1 MSVQDDTAAAAVR
14 RLYGCSARQGLC
26 SLAALCAFVSGA
38 AWLQRYSLIGLFT
51 AILGPML
58 LTCAILLL
66 GARIFGSRL
75 GWREAWGA
83 LLFAAGAGTLAA
95 LAPYH
100 AWMRSQGLAGLPD
113 LQVLACTFGVSTL
126 ALGLPLW
133 QAQVR
138 ARAQQLAGLRHAVL
152 AAELKALQAQVEP
165 HFLYNTLANT
175 RYLARHDPERAA
187 QMLEHLIAYL
197 HSALP
202 DMRSQDSTLGREFDL
217 AGHYLALMAIR
228 FGQRLRYRLD
238 CPDVLADMPVP
249 PLLLMTLV
257 ENAVKHGAERKP
269 GPVSVSL
276 DAQRA
281 GAAVTITVGD
291 DGAGIA
297 ATVLGS
303 GVGLRNLR
311 QRLAALYGDAATFD
325 LRRTPAGVTE
335 AVLTLPI
342 VDGKLDGKP
351 GLEMAA

>member
-1 MSVQDDTAAAAVR
+1 MSVQDDTAVAAVQ
-14 RLYGCSARQGLC
+14 RLYGCSVRQGVC
-26 SLAALCAFVSGA
+26 SLAALCVFVAGA
-38 AWLQRYSLIGLFT
+38 AWLQRYSLIGLF
-51 AILGPML
+51 AAVLGPML
-58 LTCAILLL
+58 LACAVLLL

-83 LLFAAGAGTLAA
+83 LLLAAGAGTLAA

-113 LQVLACTFGVSTL
+113 LQVLACAFGVSVL

-138 ARAQQLAGLRHAVL
+138 VHAQQLAGLRHAVL
-152 AAELKALQAQVEP
+152 TAELKALQAQVEP

-175 RYLARHDPERAA
+175 RYLARQDPERAA

-202 DMRSQDSTLGREFDL
+202 DMRSEDSTLGREFDL

-228 FGQRLRYRLD
+228 FGQRLQVSLD
-238 CPDVLADMPVP
+238 CPPSLAGMPVP

-257 ENAVKHGAERKP
+257 ENAVKHGVERKP
-269 GPVSVSL
+269 GPVGVTVSARREG
-276 DAQRA
+276 DAVRIVVA
-281 GAAVTITVGD
+281 D
-291 DGAGIA
+291 DGAGIDGA
-297 ATVLGS
+297 QLGS
-303 GVGLRNLR
+303 GVGLRNQR
-311 QRLAALYGDAATFD
+311 QRLAALYGDAAAFD
-325 LRRTPAGVTE
+325 LRRTSAGVTE
-335 AVLTLPI
+335 AVLTLPFE
-342 VDGKLDGKP
+342 DREL

>member
-1 MSVQDDTAAAAVR
+1 VSLRDDTVAAAVR
-14 RLYGCSARQGLC
+14 RLYRCTARQALC
-26 SLAALCAFVSGA
+26 SLAVLCGFVTGA
-38 AWLQRYSLIGLFT
+38 AWLQRLSLIGLFG

-58 LTCAILLL
+58 LACAVLLL
-66 GARIFGSRL
+66 GARMSGARFG
-75 GWREAWGA
+75 WAAAWSA
-83 LLFAAGAGTLAA
+83 LLLSVGAGTLAA

-100 AWMRSQGLAGLPD
+100 AWMAAHGLPGLPD
-113 LQVLACTFGVSTL
+113 LQVLACAFGFGVL

-133 QAQVR
+133 HAQVR

-202 DMRSQDSTLGREFDL
+202 DMRSQASTLGREFDL

-228 FGQRLRYRLD
+228 FGERLRYRLD
-238 CPDVLADMPVP
+238 CPPALAGLQVP

-257 ENAVKHGAERKP
+257 ENAVKHGVERKP
-269 GPVSVSL
+269 GPVQVALEARRS
-276 DAQRA
+276 
-281 GAAVTITVGD
+281 GAAVSIVVSD
-291 DGAGIA
+291 DGAGIVDA
-297 ATVLGS
+297 VLGH

-311 QRLAALYGDAATFD
+311 QRLDALYGARAAFD
-325 LRRTPAGVTE
+325 LRRTPAGLTE
-335 AVLTLPI
+335 AVLTLPVVAMA
-342 VDGKLDGKP
+342 VDP
-351 GLEMAA
+351 AGLEIAA

>member
-1 MSVQDDTAAAAVR
+1 MTAHDSPAAIVR
-14 RLYGCSARQGLC
+14 RLYGCSTRQGLC
-26 SLAALCAFVSGA
+26 SLAVLCGFVAGA
-38 AWLQRYSLIGLFT
+38 ASLHRYSLIGLF
-51 AILGPML
+51 AAVLGTML
-58 LTCAILLL
+58 LACTVLLL
-66 GARIFGSRL
+66 GARFPAARFG
-75 GWREAWGA
+75 WAAAWSA
-83 LLFAAGAGTLAA
+83 LLLASAAGTLAMQI
-95 LAPYH
+95 PYH
-100 AWMRSQGLAGLPD
+100 AWMRFNGLPGLPE
-113 LQVLACTFGVSTL
+113 LQLLACAFGVSVL

-138 ARAQQLAGLRHAVL
+138 ANAQQLAGLRHAVL

-175 RYLARHDPERAA
+175 RYLARQDPERAA

-228 FGQRLRYRLD
+228 FGARLHYRLD
-238 CPDVLADMPVP
+238 CPDDLADMPVP

-257 ENAVKHGAERKP
+257 ENAVKHGVERKP
-269 GPVSVSL
+269 GAVSVTL

-281 GAAVTITVGD
+281 GAAVTVTVGD

-297 ATVLGS
+297 DTVLGS

-311 QRLAALYGDAATFD
+311 QRLAALYGGKAAFD
-325 LRRTPAGVTE
+325 LRRTPGGVTE
-335 AVLTLPI
+335 AVLTLPCM
-342 VDGKLDGKP
+342 K
-351 GLEMAA
+351 LEMAA